1 MPRQLS
7 WRGFCLMGRSPRY
20 GNCFTVLIQ
29 PLCPMVAF
37 VAHRRT
43 RRSSAHLRLS
53 IPLPS
58 SCILCPVIQSHVG
71 RRFLMFLRMV
81 ATVFCTLC
89 LAALSGCSQTG
100 GGENGPVAHYEYVR
114 IISVDRKSQSAN
126 VCILEWPD
134 DMDIAQSALAAGA
147 EGMADFEGMMPTELP
162 AAGEDVILYWI
173 GTPSEESS
181 FPIDVYRWNTVE
193 NFIAGM
199 EEGWEQPSAS

>member
-1 MPRQLS
+1 
-7 WRGFCLMGRSPRY
+7 
-20 GNCFTVLIQ
+20 
-29 PLCPMVAF
+29 
-37 VAHRRT
+37 
-43 RRSSAHLRLS
+43 
-53 IPLPS
+53 
-58 SCILCPVIQSHVG
+58 
-71 RRFLMFLRMV
+71 MFLRMV

-89 LAALSGCSQTG
+89 LAALSGCSQTD

-162 AAGEDVILYWI
+162 AAGEEVILYWI